1 MSYRTLG
8 VIGGMGPAATVDF
21 LARLLAATPAKGDAD
36 HMRVLMD
43 CNPQAPGRNAALAG
57 EGPSPG
63 PTLAAMARGL
73 EASGAELLAM
83 PCNAAHFWADE
94 IRAAVAIPLVGMIE
108 VGVAAVRVSG
118 ARRVGLLAADA
129 VLRSGLY
136 SKALAAAGIDTVEIE
151 PDAIMPLILRIKAG
165 DTGPGMRAEMAALA
179 AGLVERGADTILA
192 ACTEVPLVLDQSQV
206 SVPLVDVTQALVEA
220 VLERARR

>member
-1 MSYRTLG
+1 
-8 VIGGMGPAATVDF
+8 
-21 LARLLAATPAKGDAD
+21 
-36 HMRVLMD
+36 
-43 CNPQAPGRNAALAG
+43 
-57 EGPSPG
+57 
-63 PTLAAMARGL
+63 MARGL

-83 PCNAAHFWADE
+83 PCNAAHFWAEE
-94 IRAAVAIPLVGMIE
+94 IRDAVAIPLVGMIE
-108 VGVAAVRVSG
+108 VGVAAAQSSG

-136 SKALAAAGIDTVEIE
+136 SKALAAAGIDTVEVE

-165 DTGPGMRAEMAALA
+165 DTGPGMRDEMAALA
-179 AGLVERGADTILA
+179 AGLVERGADAILA

-220 VLERARR
+220 VLETARR